1 MRTHYLELLK
11 CVELFKE
18 ETMRRL
24 YELEPEEKDGFVPG
38 NPLARATPL
47 MVNDY
52 PVYQFSYDG
61 MLPLYKEKDREY
73 LALIRNY
80 YHRITFEAYDYS
92 KVETPLNRAVLVI
105 QHYFRDGIIRDLDNR
120 NRKYIIDAIR
130 QTGLVKDDNWK
141 ELSIIEEGLPDKQ
154 NHIQVYLLGKENRVN
169 FLNYLEHNSH
179 HLKKIPEVGRRRE
192 IESEAKQKPQE
203 EIEDNLFHNEKHHLQ
218 ELWGK

>member
-24 YELEPEEKDGFVPG
+24 YELEPEERNTSAPG
-38 NPLARATPL
+38 NPLAKATPL
-47 MVNDY
+47 MVNGY

-61 MLPLYKEKDREY
+61 MLPLYKEGDREY

-80 YHRITFEAYDYS
+80 YHRITLEEYDYS

-105 QHYFRDGIIRDLDNR
+105 QHHFKDGIIRDLDNR

-130 QTGLVKDDNWK
+130 QTRLVEDDNWK
-141 ELSIIEEGLPDKQ
+141 ELSIVEEGLPDKQ
-154 NHIQVYLLGKENRVN
+154 NHIQVYLLEKENKVD
-169 FLNYLEHNSH
+169 FLNYLEQHSH
-179 HLKKIPEVGRRRE
+179 HLKKIPEVGRRRL
-192 IESEAKQKPQE
+192 IEGWQQAPE
-203 EIEDNLFHNEKHHLQ
+203 EPETSHYLETKHLQ